1 MNNNKNVVVLGA
13 SVKSERYSNMAVS
26 LLAKKGYNVIPVHPS
41 GLSVN
46 GLKTY
51 KSLSEVNLPIDTISM
66 YVNPQ
71 QAKTIRNEI
80 IQSSPKR
87 VIFNPGTEDND
98 LEKECRTHNIIVEE
112 ACTLVLLKTD
122 SFNIER

>member
-66 YVNPQ
+66 YVNPK

>member
-13 SVKSERYSNMAVS
+13 SVKSERYSNMAVT
-26 LLAKKGYNVIPVHPS
+26 LLTNKGYNVIPVHPS
-41 GLSVN
+41 GFSVN